1 MKKYIWLRFLIVLS
15 IPLSIVIFTCCSTSK
30 KTTIETKPTTPIPDT
45 GMDII
50 NKGQAFRIG
59 FYNVE
64 NLFDTEDDA
73 VKIDSEYLPTSRLK
87 WTQER
92 YAKKQQN
99 IAQVIAAMEYPSVLG
114 MTEVEN
120 DKVLQDLVNQ
130 AVMKDNN
137 YQFVHFESPDERG
150 IDVAMIYK
158 TSDFTVKSKLA
169 ITIKFPKDNDKTRDI
184 LQVNGILKGQPL
196 TIFVNHWPSRRGDTG
211 KSEGK
216 RMYVA
221 ERLRKEV
228 DTVLSKNKNT
238 GIIIMGDLN
247 DAPTDKS
254 LTQSLNAQEWT
265 QNATT
270 DAKMLYNL
278 GAPVA
283 KRNEGTIYYK
293 GWSVFD
299 QIIVSGNLLNKTDK
313 EETIFKADFM
323 VFTDK
328 AGNKL
333 PNRTYTGP
341 IYRGGYSDHFPVYV
355 NIYLK

>member
-1 MKKYIWLRFLIVLS
+1 MSDL
-15 IPLSIVIFTCCSTSK
+15 VIDLTASLQK
-30 KTTIETKPTTPIPDT
+30 
-45 GMDII
+45 
-50 NKGQAFRIG
+50 Q
-59 FYNVE
+59 
-64 NLFDTEDDA
+64 
-73 VKIDSEYLPTSRLK
+73 IDSFNP
-87 WTQER
+87 
-92 YAKKQQN
+92 
-99 IAQVIAAMEYPSVLG
+99 QVE
-114 MTEVEN
+114 
-120 DKVLQDLVNQ
+120 
-130 AVMKDNN
+130 
-137 YQFVHFESPDERG
+137 
-150 IDVAMIYK
+150 
-158 TSDFTVKSKLA
+158 
-169 ITIKFPKDNDKTRDI
+169 TRDVGTVTEAGDGI
-184 LQVNGILKGQPL
+184 ARAEGLGAVQAQELVQFANGVMGIAFNLEQDS
-196 TIFVNHWPSRRGDTG
+196 V
-211 KSEGK
+211 
-216 RMYVA
+216 
-221 ERLRKEV
+221 
-228 DTVLSKNKNT
+228 

>member
-1 MKKYIWLRFLIVLS
+1 MKKYIWLRFLIALS
-15 IPLSIVIFTCCSTSK
+15 IPLSIGVFTCCTASK
-30 KTTIETKPTTPIPDT
+30 KVAIETKPTTPLPEKGI
-45 GMDII
+45 DIS

-92 YAKKQQN
+92 YEKKQQS
-99 IAQVIAAMEYPSVLG
+99 IAQVIAAMQYPSVLG

-130 AVMKDNN
+130 PLMESNN

-158 TSDFTVKSKLA
+158 TSDFTVKSKRA

-184 LQVNGILKGQPL
+184 LEVIGTLKGQPM

-211 KSEGK
+211 ESEGK

-221 ERLRKEV
+221 EQLRKAV
-228 DTVLSKNKNT
+228 DAVMNKDKNM
-238 GIIIMGDLN
+238 GIVIIGDLN

-265 QNATT
+265 QNATI

-278 GAPVA
+278 TAPVA
-283 KRNEGTIYYK
+283 KSGEGTIYYK

-299 QIIVSGNLLNKTDK
+299 HIIVSSNLVNKMDK
-313 EETIFKADFM
+313 EATIFKANFM
-323 VFTDK
+323 TFTDK

-341 IYRGGYSDHFPVYV
+341 IYRGGYSDHFPVFV

>member
-15 IPLSIVIFTCCSTSK
+15 IPLSIGVFTCCTTNKKSTA
-30 KTTIETKPTTPIPDT
+30 ETKMPVPTPDK
-45 GMDII
+45 GIDIN
-50 NKGQAFRIG
+50 NKGQAFRVG

-87 WTQER
+87 WTPER
-92 YAKKQQN
+92 YEKKQQN
-99 IAQVIAAMEYPSVLG
+99 IAQVIASMQYPSVLG

-120 DKVLQDLVNQ
+120 DKVLQNLVNQ
-130 AVMKDNN
+130 PFIKDNN
-137 YQFVHFESPDERG
+137 YQFIHFESPDERG
-150 IDVAMIYK
+150 IDVAMLYK
-158 TSDFTVKSKLA
+158 TSDFTIKSKRA
-169 ITIKFPKDNDKTRDI
+169 IPIKFPQDYDKTRDI
-184 LQVNGILKGQPL
+184 LEVKGTLKGQSL
-196 TIFVNHWPSRRGDTG
+196 TIFINHWPSRRGDKG
-211 KSEGK
+211 ESEGK

-221 ERLRKEV
+221 EQLRKAV
-228 DTVLSKNKNT
+228 DEALSIDKNT

-254 LTQSLNAQEWT
+254 LTQSLNAQEWI
-265 QNATT
+265 QNATI

-313 EETIFKADFM
+313 EETIFKADFYG
-323 VFTDK
+323 FY
-328 AGNKL
+328 G
-333 PNRTYTGP
+333 
-341 IYRGGYSDHFPVYV
+341 
-355 NIYLK
+355 

>member
-15 IPLSIVIFTCCSTSK
+15 IPLSIFMFTCCTASK
-30 KTTIETKPTTPIPDT
+30 KLSIETKPTTPLPEKGI
-45 GMDII
+45 DIS
-50 NKGQAFRIG
+50 NKGQAFRVG

-73 VKIDSEYLPTSRLK
+73 VKIDTEYLPTSRLK
-87 WTQER
+87 WTLER
-92 YAKKQQN
+92 YEKKQQN
-99 IAQVIAAMEYPSVLG
+99 IVQVIAAMQYPSVLG
-114 MTEVEN
+114 MSEVEN

-130 AVMKDNN
+130 PLMKSNN
-137 YQFVHFESPDERG
+137 YKFVHFESPDERG

-158 TSDFTVKSKLA
+158 TTDFIVKSKRA
-169 ITIKFPKDNDKTRDI
+169 ITIKFPQDNDKTRDI
-184 LQVNGILKGQPL
+184 LEVNGMLKGQSV

-211 KSEGK
+211 ESEG
-216 RMYVA
+216 RRIYVA
-221 ERLRKEV
+221 EQLRKAA
-228 DTVLSKNKNT
+228 DAAMSKDNNT
-238 GIIIMGDLN
+238 GIIIIGDLN

-254 LTQSLNAQEWT
+254 LTQSLNAQEWI
-265 QNATT
+265 QSATT

-278 GAPVA
+278 TTPVA

-313 EETIFKADFM
+313 EATIFKADFM
-323 VFTDK
+323 TFTDK

>member
-15 IPLSIVIFTCCSTSK
+15 IPLSVLMFTCCTASK
-30 KTTIETKPTTPIPDT
+30 KVTMETKPPTPLPEKGI
-45 GMDII
+45 DIS
-50 NKGQAFRIG
+50 NKGQAFRVG

-64 NLFDTEDDA
+64 NLFDIEDDA
-73 VKIDSEYLPTSRLK
+73 VKIDTEYLPTSRLK

-92 YAKKQQN
+92 YEKKQQN
-99 IAQVIAAMEYPSVLG
+99 IVQVIAAMQYPSVLG
-114 MTEVEN
+114 MSEVEN

-130 AVMKDNN
+130 PLMKSNN

-158 TSDFTVKSKLA
+158 TSDFTVKSKRA
-169 ITIKFPKDNDKTRDI
+169 ITIKFPQDNDKTRDI
-184 LQVNGILKGQPL
+184 LEVNGTLKGQSV

-211 KSEGK
+211 ESEGR

-221 ERLRKEV
+221 EQLRKAA
-228 DTVLSKNKNT
+228 DAALSKDKNT
-238 GIIIMGDLN
+238 GIIIIGDLN

-254 LTQSLNAQEWT
+254 LTQSLNAQEWI
-265 QNATT
+265 QSATT

-278 GAPVA
+278 TAPVA

-299 QIIVSGNLLNKTDK
+299 HIIVSGNLLNKTDK
-313 EETIFKADFM
+313 EATIFKADFM
-323 VFTDK
+323 TYTDK

>member
-1 MKKYIWLRFLIVLS
+1 MKKYLWLRFLIVLL
-15 IPLSIVIFTCCSTSK
+15 IPLSISVFTCCTASK
-30 KTTIETKPTTPIPDT
+30 KVTIETKPTTPLPDN
-45 GMDII
+45 GIDIS

-64 NLFDTEDDA
+64 NLFDTEDDV

-92 YAKKQQN
+92 YEKKQQN
-99 IAQVIAAMEYPSVLG
+99 IVQVIAAMQYPSVLG
-114 MTEVEN
+114 MSEVEN

-130 AVMKDNN
+130 ALMKSNN

-150 IDVAMIYK
+150 IDVAMLYK
-158 TSDFTVKSKLA
+158 TTDFTVKSKRA
-169 ITIKFPKDNDKTRDI
+169 IPVKFPSDNDKTRDI
-184 LQVNGILKGQPL
+184 LEVKGTLKGQPL
-196 TIFVNHWPSRRGDTG
+196 TIFINHWPSRRGDTG
-211 KSEGK
+211 ESEGK

-221 ERLRKEV
+221 EQLRKAV
-228 DTVLSKNKNT
+228 DEALSKDKNT
-238 GIIIMGDLN
+238 GIVIMGDLN

-278 GAPVA
+278 GTPVA

-293 GWSVFD
+293 GWLVFD

-313 EETIFKADFM
+313 EETVFKANFM

-341 IYRGGYSDHFPVYV
+341 IYRGGYSDHFPVYI

>member
-1 MKKYIWLRFLIVLS
+1 MKKYIWLRFLIALS
-15 IPLSIVIFTCCSTSK
+15 IPLSIVMFTCCSTSK
-30 KTTIETKPTTPIPDT
+30 KTTIETKPTMPIPDK
-45 GMDII
+45 GIDIS

-64 NLFDTEDDA
+64 NLFDTDDDPI
-73 VKIDSEYLPTSRLK
+73 KIDSEYLPTSHLK
-87 WTQER
+87 WTIER
-92 YAKKQQN
+92 YQKKQQN
-99 IAQVIAAMEYPSVLG
+99 LTQVIAAMQYPSVLG
-114 MTEVEN
+114 VTEIEN

-130 AVMKDNN
+130 PLMKGNN
-137 YQFVHFESPDERG
+137 YQFIHFESPDERG
-150 IDVAMIYK
+150 IDVAMLYK
-158 TSDFTVKSKLA
+158 TADFIVKSKRA
-169 ITIKFPKDNDKTRDI
+169 IAIKFPTDNDKTRDI
-184 LQVNGILKGQPL
+184 LEVKGTIKGQPL
-196 TIFVNHWPSRRGDTG
+196 TIFINHWPSRRGDTG
-211 KSEGK
+211 ESEGK

-221 ERLRKEV
+221 EQLRKAVEETLIK
-228 DTVLSKNKNT
+228 DKDT
-238 GIIIMGDLN
+238 GILIMGDLN

-254 LTQSLNAQEWT
+254 LTQSLKAQEWT
-265 QNATT
+265 QNATM

-299 QIIVSGNLLNKTDK
+299 QIIVSGNLLNKMDK

-323 VFTDK
+323 TFTDK

>member
-1 MKKYIWLRFLIVLS
+1 MKKYLWLRFLIVLS
-15 IPLSIVIFTCCSTSK
+15 IPLSIVMFTCCSASK
-30 KTTIETKPTTPIPDT
+30 KSTTDTPVRIPAPDNNI
-45 GMDII
+45 DIT
-50 NKGQAFRIG
+50 NRGQSFRLG

-64 NLFDTEDDA
+64 NLFDTNDDP

-87 WTQER
+87 WTLER
-92 YAKKQQN
+92 YEKKEEH
-99 IAQVIAAMEYPSVLG
+99 IAQVITAMQYPSVLG
-114 MTEVEN
+114 VTEVEN
-120 DKVLQDLVNQ
+120 DKVLQDLINQ
-130 AVMKDNN
+130 PVMKDNN
-137 YQFVHFESPDERG
+137 YQFIHFESPDERG
-150 IDVAMIYK
+150 IDVAMLYK
-158 TSDFTVKSKLA
+158 TTDFVVKSKRA
-169 ITIKFPKDNDKTRDI
+169 IAIKFPNDNDKTRDI
-184 LQVNGILKGQPL
+184 LEVKGMIHGQSL
-196 TIFVNHWPSRRGDTG
+196 TIFINHWPSRRGDTG
-211 KSEGK
+211 ESEGK

-221 ERLRKEV
+221 ERLRQAV
-228 DTVLSKNKNT
+228 DEALSQDKNT
-238 GIIIMGDLN
+238 GILIMGDLN

-254 LTQSLNAQEWT
+254 LTQSLKVQEWVENST
-265 QNATT
+265 I
-270 DAKMLYNL
+270 DAKTLYNL

-355 NIYLK
+355 NIFLK